1 MGSPLPLCCRGRR
14 RRYRRHQTRVQCTAS
29 SRYKTAISFY
39 SRPCSRHCSALLSPA
54 TTANNTDFLLGYE
67 DPARPPGYLSATS
80 AASGR
85 LQQSPPKNSN
95 TVANPL
101 ARTTVVIVESERR
114 TEEEIRDS
122 PVTAGRAEP
131 FFRCRLTDERCRE
144 DRDSEHGMVDG
155 LGDVAGK
162 ARSLQEWQ

>member
-1 MGSPLPLCCRGRR
+1 M
-14 RRYRRHQTRVQCTAS
+14 
-29 SRYKTAISFY
+29 
-39 SRPCSRHCSALLSPA
+39 
-54 TTANNTDFLLGYE
+54 
-67 DPARPPGYLSATS
+67 
-80 AASGR
+80 
-85 LQQSPPKNSN
+85 
-95 TVANPL
+95 
-101 ARTTVVIVESERR
+101 IVESERR